1 MGIPQPATQPR
12 RFTLDIVGKFL
23 KQYWK
28 SYVILF
34 LIAGMIIALDQWT
47 KALVRT
53 HVPLGTDWIPDGLAW
68 LAPYMRV
75 RSWYNSGA
83 AFGLFQ
89 QGNLILAIL
98 AVVVACFILY
108 YLPRISREDW
118 WLRLAV
124 SMQFAGALGN
134 LIDRIRFGHVTDF
147 ISVGNFAI
155 FNVADSSLSVGV
167 AILVLGILIKERA
180 EKKRATAS
188 ILAEDGIKS
197 E

>member
-1 MGIPQPATQPR
+1 MDVPQSAAQPKC
-12 RFTLDIVGKFL
+12 FTLDVVGKFL
-23 KQYWK
+23 KQYWFR
-28 SYVILF
+28 YLILF
-34 LIAGMIIALDQWT
+34 LIAGAIIALDQWT

-53 HVPLGTDWIPDGLAW
+53 YVPLGTDWMPDGLAW

-98 AVVVACFILY
+98 AVIVAGFILY

-118 WLRLAV
+118 WMRLAV

-167 AILVLGILIKERA
+167 AILVLGIWIKERA
-180 EKKRATAS
+180 EKKQAAAN
-188 ILAEDGIKS
+188 LPAETGTKS